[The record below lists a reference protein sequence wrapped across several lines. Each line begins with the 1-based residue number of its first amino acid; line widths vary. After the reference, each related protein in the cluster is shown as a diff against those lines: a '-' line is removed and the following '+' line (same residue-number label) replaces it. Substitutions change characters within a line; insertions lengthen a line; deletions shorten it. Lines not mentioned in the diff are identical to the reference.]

1 MQRKALAAWLE
12 EGLSLEQIG
21 RRVGK
26 HPSTVS
32 YWVSKF
38 GLTAVHKDR
47 HASRGGI
54 PRDMLEQ
61 LTKRHLT
68 TREIAAELD
77 CSTSTVRHWLRRH
90 NLQTTREARL
100 RARREVAPG
109 ASFFAVCERH
119 GPVRFVGRPDGNS
132 RCERCRAEA
141 VSERRRQ
148 VKRILVAE
156 AGGRC
161 AICGYDRCL
170 AALQFH
176 HLDPATKRFSMGSR
190 GVARALSTAREEA
203 AKCVLLCANCHAEV
217 EAGVV
222 ELPR

>member
-1 MQRKALAAWLE
+1 MEREALAKWLE
-12 EGLSLEQIG
+12 DGLSLEQIG

-26 HPSTVS
+26 HPSTVGH
-32 YWVSKF
+32 WVQKF
-38 GLTAVHKDR
+38 GLSAAHKKR

-54 PRDMLEQ
+54 PRDTLER
-61 LTKRHLT
+61 LTERHLT
-68 TREIAAELD
+68 VREIAAELE
-77 CSTSTVRHWLRRH
+77 CSPSTVRHWLRRH
-90 NLQTTREARL
+90 DLQTTREARL
-100 RARREVAPG
+100 RARRAAAPG

-119 GPVRFVGRPDGNS
+119 GPVRFVARPDGNS

-148 VKRILVAE
+148 VKRILVEE
-156 AGGRC
+156 AGGGC

-176 HLDPATKRFSMGSR
+176 HVDPATKRFSMGAR
-190 GVARALSTAREEA
+190 GVGRAIAIAREEA
-203 AKCVLLCANCHAEV
+203 AKCVLVCANCHAEV